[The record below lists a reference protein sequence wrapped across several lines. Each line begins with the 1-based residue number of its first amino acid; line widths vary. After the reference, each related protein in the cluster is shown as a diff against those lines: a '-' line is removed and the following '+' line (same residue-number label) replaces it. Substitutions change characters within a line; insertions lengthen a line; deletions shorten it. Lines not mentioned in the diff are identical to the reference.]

1 MHISF
6 TLLSTPF
13 QAYLNYFEL
22 KLWIHFI
29 VLFMLHFALCM
40 SMYVC
45 LEIKIFVFVF
55 VFVYTLLQF
64 FQPVGTLCVSVTSA
78 SSSSP
83 VAYPELVSGGVS
95 KSRKSKWLMK
105 VDARNDYTQWRIQ
118 GVFWLP
124 GNPPPGHDIFF
135 NEGVTPYISVSKAFK
150 KINYFMISFNVFI
163 FI

>member
-22 KLWIHFI
+22 KFWIHFI

-55 VFVYTLLQF
+55 V
-64 FQPVGTLCVSVTSA
+64 
-78 SSSSP
+78 
-83 VAYPELVSGGVS
+83 
-95 KSRKSKWLMK
+95 
-105 VDARNDYTQWRIQ
+105 
-118 GVFWLP
+118 
-124 GNPPPGHDIFF
+124 
-135 NEGVTPYISVSKAFK
+135 
-150 KINYFMISFNVFI
+150 
-163 FI
+163 